1 MKYIWLIIMVVIIL
15 RSVGRLMERSGYRGK
30 FELPRK
36 ELPYDEDDLFLES
49 APAGEPGEGGSEADL
64 PGFPAGRGGGGD
76 LTAAGDV
83 PRTVGMLKE
92 PAGQSP
98 PERGRDVGSRRELDG
113 RCGAAELF
121 EGGISQREFIKGMVW
136 SQILG
141 PRGGIQA
148 SKRFKYR

>member
-1 MKYIWLIIMVVIIL
+1 MEYIWLIIIVVVIL

-30 FELPRK
+30 LELPRK

-49 APAGEPGEGGSEADL
+49 IPAGAPGQSGPELKLRE
-64 PGFPAGRGGGGD
+64 FPAGRGGD
-76 LTAAGDV
+76 LTVAGDV
-83 PRTVGMLKE
+83 PRTVGMQKE
-92 PAGQSP
+92 PAGQRP
-98 PERGRDVGSRRELDG
+98 PGCGRNVGSRRELDG
-113 RCGAAELF
+113 SCGAAELF
-121 EGGISQREFIKGMVW
+121 DGGIGQREFIKGMVW

>member
-1 MKYIWLIIMVVIIL
+1 MEYIWLIIMVAIIL

-49 APAGEPGEGGSEADL
+49 TPSGEPGESIPALIL
-64 PGFPAGRGGGGD
+64 PEYPAARGGVTVAGNVSRYEGRQEETAVQRRHDRGGNID
-76 LTAAGDV
+76 AC
-83 PRTVGMLKE
+83 
-92 PAGQSP
+92 
-98 PERGRDVGSRRELDG
+98 RELDDG
-113 RCGAAELF
+113 RCGETELF
-121 EGGISQREFIKGMVW
+121 EGGIGQREFIKGMVW

-148 SKRFKYR
+148 SKRFRYR